1 MLKRS
6 AEADLDAFLESD
18 EKKCLVIRGARQ
30 VGKTYLV
37 REAGR
42 KRTGWSFIE
51 VNFLEQPQLKDIFSG
66 SLDIAAL
73 LLNFSVMLPSARFVP
88 GKTLLLLDE
97 IQECPEAV
105 TSLKFWA
112 EDGRFRVVATGS
124 MLGIDYKRPSSYPVG
139 AIRYLGMYP
148 LGFREFLWAEGV
160 DESAVE
166 AIKGFFMRRESV
178 PRAVHEQM
186 MKYLKLYMIV
196 GGMPDVVNRLVETG
210 DIREVDKRQRE
221 ILSDYRYDIAHYA
234 SPDIKIKAEKCY
246 FSLPRQLSKANHK
259 FQYSVVEK
267 GSTKRKYGSSIDWL
281 EQADLVTACA
291 SVSKIEF
298 PLDSFADSNSV
309 RLYPLDTGL
318 LLGMF
323 DYSVKMALMNDG
335 TEESPVILQAKGG
348 IYEALVADILTK
360 NGHRNLYFYKNDTTA
375 IEIEFL
381 IQSDA
386 GIVPIEVKAG
396 NNRSRSLDRILKK
409 NQAMTGYKLIDG
421 NVGVSDR
428 KVSIPLYMA
437 MFL

>member
-1 MLKRS
+1 
-6 AEADLDAFLESD
+6 
-18 EKKCLVIRGARQ
+18 
-30 VGKTYLV
+30 
-37 REAGR
+37 
-42 KRTGWSFIE
+42 
-51 VNFLEQPQLKDIFSG
+51 
-66 SLDIAAL
+66 
-73 LLNFSVMLPSARFVP
+73 
-88 GKTLLLLDE
+88 
-97 IQECPEAV
+97 
-105 TSLKFWA
+105 
-112 EDGRFRVVATGS
+112 
-124 MLGIDYKRPSSYPVG
+124 
-139 AIRYLGMYP
+139 
-148 LGFREFLWAEGV
+148 
-160 DESAVE
+160 
-166 AIKGFFMRRESV
+166 
-178 PRAVHEQM
+178 
-186 MKYLKLYMIV
+186 
-196 GGMPDVVNRLVETG
+196 
-210 DIREVDKRQRE
+210 
-221 ILSDYRYDIAHYA
+221 
-234 SPDIKIKAEKCY
+234 
-246 FSLPRQLSKANHK
+246 
-259 FQYSVVEK
+259 VEK